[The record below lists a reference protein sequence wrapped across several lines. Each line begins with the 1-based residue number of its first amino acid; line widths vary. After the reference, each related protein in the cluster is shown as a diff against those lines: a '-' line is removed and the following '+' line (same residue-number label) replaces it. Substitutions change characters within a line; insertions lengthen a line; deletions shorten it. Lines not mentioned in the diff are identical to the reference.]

1 MKRRSQGVL
10 ALAAA
15 AGLLATAALPASAA
29 PVTGPPTASVQDVL
43 VNCGADGLCGAG
55 GDDVRKRTLT
65 VSLRGV
71 TSSYWVRY
79 QDVDNSASF
88 TLGDIILATGSS

>member
-10 ALAAA
+10 AVAAA

-29 PVTGPPTASVQDVL
+29 PVTGPPTVSVQDVL
-43 VNCGADGLCGAG
+43 LSMGADGVTGG
-55 GDDVRKRTLT
+55 GDDIRQRTLT
-65 VSLRGV
+65 VTLRGV
-71 TSSYWVRY
+71 TNRYWVQY
-79 QDVDNSASF
+79 QDVDNSRSL